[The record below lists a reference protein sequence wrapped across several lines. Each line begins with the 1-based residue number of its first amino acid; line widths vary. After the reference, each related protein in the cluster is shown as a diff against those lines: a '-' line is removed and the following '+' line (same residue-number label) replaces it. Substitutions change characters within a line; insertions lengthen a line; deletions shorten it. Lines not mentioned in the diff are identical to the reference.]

1 MPAVLAGTGLSTSAG
16 QDNGVIA
23 PSTTVG
29 AVHLTVGD
37 LARSLSYY
45 REAIGL
51 QVLEEEDGRASLGVA
66 GLELLVLVEVPGA
79 RPAPNNTGLFHFAL
93 RVPQRADLARWLAH
107 AAQDHVALTG
117 ASDHLVSEAL
127 YLHDPDHHGIEIYRD
142 RQRETWE
149 NQVGKILTTLPLD
162 QADLFG
168 ELGDPASEVF
178 DGLPPGTVMG
188 HIHLQVAD
196 IPAAVGFY
204 RDRLGFG
211 LMATLGD
218 QAAFLSAGGYHHH
231 VGVNVWNSRG
241 ASPPDPGAAA
251 LRLATIVLPDD
262 GELDR
267 VAQRVT
273 EGGQEPEAGDGG
285 LVVHDPSG
293 NALLLT
299 TASGRTPA

>member
-1 MPAVLAGTGLSTSAG
+1 MAHHRSGREAVEDLAG
-16 QDNGVIA
+16 
-23 PSTTVG
+23 
-29 AVHLTVGD
+29 
-37 LARSLSYY
+37 R
-45 REAIGL
+45 
-51 QVLEEEDGRASLGVA
+51 
-66 GLELLVLVEVPGA
+66 
-79 RPAPNNTGLFHFAL
+79 
-93 RVPQRADLARWLAH
+93 
-107 AAQDHVALTG
+107 
-117 ASDHLVSEAL
+117 
-127 YLHDPDHHGIEIYRD
+127 
-142 RQRETWE
+142 
-149 NQVGKILTTLPLD
+149 
-162 QADLFG
+162 
-168 ELGDPASEVF
+168 
-178 DGLPPGTVMG
+178 
-188 HIHLQVAD
+188 VAD

-251 LRLATIVLPDD
+251 LRLATIVLLDD

-299 TASGRTPA
+299 TASGRPPA